1 MDREIMRRVI
11 LEYQDVISQIQLV
24 ERPFSFEEG
33 GNYVFVGVRQAGK
46 SYLLYQQARQLLRSG
61 HEIEEI
67 VYVNFE
73 DERISDMDKDDL
85 DLILQAQRTLSDH
98 QPILFLDEIQN
109 VEGWEHFAR
118 RLANQ
123 KYQVYITGSNARMLS
138 RDIATVLGGR
148 FWMKEVFTYSFEEY
162 LKARQISLRKNWQS
176 SRQRDEIAKE
186 FNTYFYYGG
195 FPELVNV
202 IDKRSWLNGIFRKI
216 LFNDV
221 IVRNGIRNEEALR
234 MTIRRMAD
242 CVKQPTSY
250 NRICHLVKSTGVSTS
265 VQSIID
271 FAKYLRESCL
281 VFAVENYASKF
292 VERETIKK
300 HYFIDN
306 GLLNIFLTDPDT
318 SLLENLCAIHLYK
331 RYGANLYYYNK
342 DIEVDFFIPDEGKAI
357 QVCFRLGEDETT
369 KREVQA
375 LEKLDKAFDLQEL
388 IIVSRDTEDVI
399 PLRNG
404 KSIQVIPV
412 WKWLLQNTFTVNIH
426 K

>member
-24 ERPFSFEEG
+24 ERPFAFEER

-46 SYLLYQQARQLLRSG
+46 SYLLYQQAQQLLRAG

-67 VYVNFE
+67 VYVNFD
-73 DERISDMDKDDL
+73 DERISDMDKDDF

-148 FWMKEVFTYSFEEY
+148 FWMQNVFTYSFEEY

-221 IVRNGIRNEEALR
+221 IVRNSIRNEEALR

-250 NRICHLVKSTGVSTS
+250 NRICNLVKSTGVSTS

-318 SLLENLCAIHLYK
+318 SLLENLCAIYLYK
-331 RYGANLYYYNK
+331 RYGASLYYYNR

-412 WKWLLQNTFTVNIH
+412 WKWLL
-426 K
+426 

>member
-24 ERPFSFEEG
+24 ERPFAFEER

-46 SYLLYQQARQLLRSG
+46 SYLLYQQAQQLLRAG

-67 VYVNFE
+67 VYVNFD
-73 DERISDMDKDDL
+73 DERISDMDKDDF

-148 FWMKEVFTYSFEEY
+148 FWMKDVFTYSFEEY

-176 SRQRDEIAKE
+176 SRQRDEVAKE

-221 IVRNGIRNEEALR
+221 IVRNSIRNEEALR

-250 NRICHLVKSTGVSTS
+250 NRICNLVKSTGVSTS

-318 SLLENLCAIHLYK
+318 SLLENLCAIHLHK
-331 RYGANLYYYNK
+331 RYGTDLYYYNK

-388 IIVSRDTEDVI
+388 IIVSRDAEYMI

-412 WKWLLQNTFTVNIH
+412 WKWLL
-426 K
+426 

>member
-1 MDREIMRRVI
+1 MDREIMRRII

-24 ERPFSFEEG
+24 ERPFAFEER

-46 SYLLYQQARQLLRSG
+46 SYLLYQQAQQLLRAG

-67 VYVNFE
+67 VYVNFD
-73 DERISDMDKDDL
+73 DERISDMDKDDF

-148 FWMKEVFTYSFEEY
+148 FWMQNVFTYSFEEY

-176 SRQRDEIAKE
+176 SRQRDEVAKE

-221 IVRNGIRNEEALR
+221 IVRNSIRNEEALR

-250 NRICHLVKSTGVSTS
+250 NRICNLVKSTGVSTS

-318 SLLENLCAIHLYK
+318 SLLENLCAIYLYK
-331 RYGANLYYYNK
+331 RYGASLYYYNR

-412 WKWLLQNTFTVNIH
+412 WKWLL
-426 K
+426 

>member
-24 ERPFSFEEG
+24 ERPFAFEER

-46 SYLLYQQARQLLRSG
+46 SYLLYQQAQQLLRAG

-67 VYVNFE
+67 VYVNFD
-73 DERISDMDKDDL
+73 DERISDMDKDDF

-148 FWMKEVFTYSFEEY
+148 FWMQNVFTYSFEEY

-176 SRQRDEIAKE
+176 SRQRDEVAKE

-221 IVRNGIRNEEALR
+221 IVRNSIRNEEALR

-250 NRICHLVKSTGVSTS
+250 NRICNLVKSTGVSTS

-318 SLLENLCAIHLYK
+318 SLLENLCAIYLYK
-331 RYGANLYYYNK
+331 RYGASLYYYNR

-412 WKWLLQNTFTVNIH
+412 WKWLLQCTFNVNLP
-426 K
+426 

>member
-24 ERPFSFEEG
+24 ERPFAFEER

-46 SYLLYQQARQLLRSG
+46 SYLLYQQAQQLLRAG

-67 VYVNFE
+67 VYVNFD

-148 FWMKEVFTYSFEEY
+148 FWMQNVFTYSFEEY

-176 SRQRDEIAKE
+176 SRQRDEVAKE

-221 IVRNGIRNEEALR
+221 IVRNSIRNEEALR

-250 NRICHLVKSTGVSTS
+250 NRICNLVKSTGVSTS

-318 SLLENLCAIHLYK
+318 SLLENLCAIHLHK
-331 RYGANLYYYNK
+331 RYGTDLYYYNK

-412 WKWLLQNTFTVNIH
+412 WKWLL
-426 K
+426 

>member
-67 VYVNFE
+67 VYVNFD

-176 SRQRDEIAKE
+176 SRQRDEVAKE

-221 IVRNGIRNEEALR
+221 IVRNSIRNEEALR

-250 NRICHLVKSTGVSTS
+250 NRICNLVKSTGVSTS

-318 SLLENLCAIHLYK
+318 SLLENLCAIHLHK
-331 RYGANLYYYNK
+331 RYGTDLYYYNR

-412 WKWLLQNTFTVNIH
+412 WKWLL
-426 K
+426 

>member
-1 MDREIMRRVI
+1 MRRVI

-24 ERPFSFEEG
+24 ERPFAFEER

-46 SYLLYQQARQLLRSG
+46 SYLLYQQAQQLLRAG

-67 VYVNFE
+67 VYVNFD
-73 DERISDMDKDDL
+73 DERISDMDKDDF

-148 FWMKEVFTYSFEEY
+148 FWMQNVFTYSFEEY
-162 LKARQISLRKNWQS
+162 LKARHISLRKNWQS
-176 SRQRDEIAKE
+176 SRQRDEVAKE

-221 IVRNGIRNEEALR
+221 IVRNSIRNEEALR

-250 NRICHLVKSTGVSTS
+250 NRICNLVKSTGVSTS

-318 SLLENLCAIHLYK
+318 SLLENLCAIYLYK
-331 RYGANLYYYNK
+331 RFGASLYYYNR

-412 WKWLLQNTFTVNIH
+412 WKWLL
-426 K
+426 

>member
-24 ERPFSFEEG
+24 ERPFAFEER

-67 VYVNFE
+67 VYVNFD

-148 FWMKEVFTYSFEEY
+148 FWMQNVFTYSFEEY

-176 SRQRDEIAKE
+176 SRQRDEVAKE

-221 IVRNGIRNEEALR
+221 IVRNSIRNEEALR

-250 NRICHLVKSTGVSTS
+250 NRICNLVKSTGVSTS

-318 SLLENLCAIHLYK
+318 SLLENLCAIYLYK
-331 RYGANLYYYNK
+331 RYGASLYYYNK

-412 WKWLLQNTFTVNIH
+412 WKWLL
-426 K
+426 

>member
-24 ERPFSFEEG
+24 ERPFAFEER

-46 SYLLYQQARQLLRSG
+46 SYLLYQQAQQLLRAG

-67 VYVNFE
+67 VYVNFD

-148 FWMKEVFTYSFEEY
+148 FWMQNVFTYSFEEY

-176 SRQRDEIAKE
+176 SRQRDEVAKE

-221 IVRNGIRNEEALR
+221 IVRNSIRNEEALR

-250 NRICHLVKSTGVSTS
+250 NRICNLVKSTGVSTS

-318 SLLENLCAIHLYK
+318 SLLENLCAIYLYK
-331 RYGANLYYYNK
+331 RYGASLYYYNR

-412 WKWLLQNTFTVNIH
+412 WKWLL
-426 K
+426 

>member
-1 MDREIMRRVI
+1 MRRVI

-24 ERPFSFEEG
+24 ERPFAFEER

-46 SYLLYQQARQLLRSG
+46 SYLLYQQAQQLLRAG

-67 VYVNFE
+67 VYVNFD
-73 DERISDMDKDDL
+73 DERISDMDKDDF

-148 FWMKEVFTYSFEEY
+148 FWMQNVFTYSFEEY

-176 SRQRDEIAKE
+176 SRQRDEVAKE

-216 LFNDV
+216 FFNDV
-221 IVRNGIRNEEALR
+221 IVRNSIRNEEALR

-250 NRICHLVKSTGVSTS
+250 NRICNLVKSTGVSTS

-318 SLLENLCAIHLYK
+318 SLLENLCAIYLYK
-331 RYGANLYYYNK
+331 RYGASLYYYNR

-412 WKWLLQNTFTVNIH
+412 WKWLL
-426 K
+426 

>member
-1 MDREIMRRVI
+1 MRRVI

-24 ERPFSFEEG
+24 ERPFAFEER

-46 SYLLYQQARQLLRSG
+46 SYLLYQQAQQLLRAG

-67 VYVNFE
+67 VYVNFD
-73 DERISDMDKDDL
+73 DERISDMDKDDF

-148 FWMKEVFTYSFEEY
+148 FWMQNVFTYSFEEY

-176 SRQRDEIAKE
+176 SRQRDEVAKE

-221 IVRNGIRNEEALR
+221 IVRNSIRNEEALR

-250 NRICHLVKSTGVSTS
+250 NRICNLVKSTGVSTS

-318 SLLENLCAIHLYK
+318 SLLENLCAIYLYK
-331 RYGANLYYYNK
+331 RYGASLYYYNR

-412 WKWLLQNTFTVNIH
+412 WKWLLQCTFNVNLP
-426 K
+426 

>member
-24 ERPFSFEEG
+24 ERPFAFEER

-46 SYLLYQQARQLLRSG
+46 SYLLYQQAQQLLRAG

-67 VYVNFE
+67 VYVNFD
-73 DERISDMDKDDL
+73 DERISDMDKDDF

-148 FWMKEVFTYSFEEY
+148 FWMQNVFTYSFEEY

-186 FNTYFYYGG
+186 FNSYFYYGG

-221 IVRNGIRNEEALR
+221 IVRNSIRNEEALR

-250 NRICHLVKSTGVSTS
+250 NRICNLVKSTGVSTS

-318 SLLENLCAIHLYK
+318 SLLENLCAIYLYK
-331 RYGANLYYYNK
+331 RYGASLYYYNR

-412 WKWLLQNTFTVNIH
+412 WKWLL
-426 K
+426 

>member
-1 MDREIMRRVI
+1 MRRVI

-24 ERPFSFEEG
+24 ERPFAFEER

-46 SYLLYQQARQLLRSG
+46 SYLLYQQAQQLLRAG

-67 VYVNFE
+67 VYVNFD

-148 FWMKEVFTYSFEEY
+148 FWMQNVFTYSFEEY

-176 SRQRDEIAKE
+176 SRQRDEVAKE

-221 IVRNGIRNEEALR
+221 IVRNSIRNEEALR

-250 NRICHLVKSTGVSTS
+250 NRICNLVKSTGVSTS

-318 SLLENLCAIHLYK
+318 SLLENLCAIYLYK
-331 RYGANLYYYNK
+331 RYGASLYYYNR

-412 WKWLLQNTFTVNIH
+412 WKWLL
-426 K
+426 

>member
-1 MDREIMRRVI
+1 MRRVI

-24 ERPFSFEEG
+24 ERPFAFEER

-46 SYLLYQQARQLLRSG
+46 SYLLYQQAQQLLRAG

-67 VYVNFE
+67 VYVNFD
-73 DERISDMDKDDL
+73 DERISDMDKDDF

-148 FWMKEVFTYSFEEY
+148 FWMQNVFTYSFEEY

-176 SRQRDEIAKE
+176 SRQRDEVAKE

-216 LFNDV
+216 FFNDV
-221 IVRNGIRNEEALR
+221 IVRNSIRNEEALR

-250 NRICHLVKSTGVSTS
+250 NRICNLVKSTGVSTS

-300 HYFIDN
+300 HYFIEN

-318 SLLENLCAIHLYK
+318 SLLENLCAIYLYK
-331 RYGANLYYYNK
+331 RYGASLYYYNR

-412 WKWLLQNTFTVNIH
+412 WKWLL
-426 K
+426 

>member
-1 MDREIMRRVI
+1 MDREIMRRII

-67 VYVNFE
+67 VYVNFD

-148 FWMKEVFTYSFEEY
+148 FWMKDVFTYSFEEY

-176 SRQRDEIAKE
+176 SRQRDEVAKE

-250 NRICHLVKSTGVSTS
+250 NRICNLVKSTGVSTS

-318 SLLENLCAIHLYK
+318 SLLENLCAIYLYK
-331 RYGANLYYYNK
+331 RYGASLYYYNR

-399 PLRNG
+399 LLRNG

-412 WKWLLQNTFTVNIH
+412 WKWLL
-426 K
+426 

>member
-1 MDREIMRRVI
+1 MRRVI

-24 ERPFSFEEG
+24 ERPFAFEER

-46 SYLLYQQARQLLRSG
+46 SYLLYQQAQQLLRAG

-67 VYVNFE
+67 VYVNFD
-73 DERISDMDKDDL
+73 DERISDMDKDDF

-148 FWMKEVFTYSFEEY
+148 FWMQNVFTYSFEEY

-176 SRQRDEIAKE
+176 SRQRDEVAKE

-221 IVRNGIRNEEALR
+221 IVRKSIRNEEALR

-250 NRICHLVKSTGVSTS
+250 NRICNLVKSTGVSTS

-318 SLLENLCAIHLYK
+318 SLLENLCAIYLYK
-331 RYGANLYYYNK
+331 RYGASLYYYNR

-412 WKWLLQNTFTVNIH
+412 WKWLL
-426 K
+426 

>member
-24 ERPFSFEEG
+24 ERPFAFEER

-46 SYLLYQQARQLLRSG
+46 SYLLYQQAQQLLRAG

-67 VYVNFE
+67 VYVNFD
-73 DERISDMDKDDL
+73 DERISDMDKDDF

-148 FWMKEVFTYSFEEY
+148 FWMQNVFTYSFEEY

-176 SRQRDEIAKE
+176 SRQRDEVAKE

-221 IVRNGIRNEEALR
+221 IVRNSIRNEEALR

-250 NRICHLVKSTGVSTS
+250 NRICNLVKSTGVSTS

-318 SLLENLCAIHLYK
+318 SLLENLCAIHLHK
-331 RYGANLYYYNK
+331 RYGTDLYYYNK

-388 IIVSRDTEDVI
+388 IIVSRDTEGVI

-412 WKWLLQNTFTVNIH
+412 WKWLL
-426 K
+426 

>member
-1 MDREIMRRVI
+1 M
-11 LEYQDVISQIQLV
+11 EYQDVISQIQLV
-24 ERPFSFEEG
+24 ERPFAFEER

-46 SYLLYQQARQLLRSG
+46 SYLLYQQAQQLLRAG

-67 VYVNFE
+67 VYVNFD
-73 DERISDMDKDDL
+73 DERISDMDKDDF

-148 FWMKEVFTYSFEEY
+148 FWMQNVFTYSFEEY

-176 SRQRDEIAKE
+176 SRQRDEVAKE

-221 IVRNGIRNEEALR
+221 IVRKSIRNEEALR

-250 NRICHLVKSTGVSTS
+250 NRICNLVKSTGVSTS

-318 SLLENLCAIHLYK
+318 SLLENLCAIYLYK
-331 RYGANLYYYNK
+331 RYGASLYYYNR

-412 WKWLLQNTFTVNIH
+412 WKWLL
-426 K
+426 

>member
-24 ERPFSFEEG
+24 ERPFAFEER

-46 SYLLYQQARQLLRSG
+46 SYLLYQQAQQLLRAG

-67 VYVNFE
+67 VYVNFD

-148 FWMKEVFTYSFEEY
+148 FWMQNVFTYSFEEY

-176 SRQRDEIAKE
+176 SRQRDEVAKE

-221 IVRNGIRNEEALR
+221 IVRNSIRNEEALR

-250 NRICHLVKSTGVSTS
+250 NRICNLVKSTGVSTS

-318 SLLENLCAIHLYK
+318 SLLENLCAIYLYK
-331 RYGANLYYYNK
+331 RYGASL
-342 DIEVDFFIPDEGKAI
+342 
-357 QVCFRLGEDETT
+357 
-369 KREVQA
+369 
-375 LEKLDKAFDLQEL
+375 
-388 IIVSRDTEDVI
+388 
-399 PLRNG
+399 
-404 KSIQVIPV
+404 
-412 WKWLLQNTFTVNIH
+412 
-426 K
+426 

>member
-24 ERPFSFEEG
+24 ERPFAFEER

-46 SYLLYQQARQLLRSG
+46 SYLLYQQAQQLLRAG

-67 VYVNFE
+67 VYVNFD
-73 DERISDMDKDDL
+73 DERISDMDKDDF

-148 FWMKEVFTYSFEEY
+148 FWMQNVFTYSFEEY

-176 SRQRDEIAKE
+176 SRQRDEVAKE

-221 IVRNGIRNEEALR
+221 IVRNSIRNEEALR

-250 NRICHLVKSTGVSTS
+250 NRICNLVKSTGVSTS

-318 SLLENLCAIHLYK
+318 SLLENLCAIHLHK
-331 RYGANLYYYNK
+331 RYGTDLYYYNK

-412 WKWLLQNTFTVNIH
+412 WKWLL
-426 K
+426 

>member
-1 MDREIMRRVI
+1 MRRVI

-24 ERPFSFEEG
+24 ERPFAFEER

-46 SYLLYQQARQLLRSG
+46 SYLLYQQAQQLLRAG

-67 VYVNFE
+67 VYVNFD
-73 DERISDMDKDDL
+73 DERISDMDKDDF

-148 FWMKEVFTYSFEEY
+148 FWMQNVFTYSFEEY

-176 SRQRDEIAKE
+176 SRQRDEVAKE

-221 IVRNGIRNEEALR
+221 IVRNSIRNEEALR

-250 NRICHLVKSTGVSTS
+250 NRICNLVKSTGVSTS

-318 SLLENLCAIHLYK
+318 SLLENLCAIYLYK
-331 RYGANLYYYNK
+331 RYGASLYYYNR

-412 WKWLLQNTFTVNIH
+412 WKWLL
-426 K
+426 

>member
-24 ERPFSFEEG
+24 ERPFAFEER

-46 SYLLYQQARQLLRSG
+46 SYLLYQQAQQLLRAG

-67 VYVNFE
+67 VYVNFD
-73 DERISDMDKDDL
+73 DERISDMDKDDF

-148 FWMKEVFTYSFEEY
+148 FWMQNVFTYSFEEY
-162 LKARQISLRKNWQS
+162 LKARHISLRKNWQS
-176 SRQRDEIAKE
+176 SRQRDEVAKE

-221 IVRNGIRNEEALR
+221 IVRNSIRNEEALR

-250 NRICHLVKSTGVSTS
+250 NRICNLVKSTGVSTS

-318 SLLENLCAIHLYK
+318 SLLENLCAIYLYK
-331 RYGANLYYYNK
+331 RYGASLYYYNR

-412 WKWLLQNTFTVNIH
+412 WKWLL
-426 K
+426 

>member
-24 ERPFSFEEG
+24 ERPFAFEER

-46 SYLLYQQARQLLRSG
+46 SYLLYQQAQQLLRAG

-67 VYVNFE
+67 VYVNFD
-73 DERISDMDKDDL
+73 DERISDMDKDDF

-148 FWMKEVFTYSFEEY
+148 FWMQNVFTYSFEEY

-186 FNTYFYYGG
+186 FNSYFYYGG

-221 IVRNGIRNEEALR
+221 IVRNSIRNEEALR

-250 NRICHLVKSTGVSTS
+250 NRICNLVKSNGVSTS

-318 SLLENLCAIHLYK
+318 SLLENLCAIYLYK
-331 RYGANLYYYNK
+331 RYGASLYYYNR

-412 WKWLLQNTFTVNIH
+412 WKWLL
-426 K
+426 

>member
-1 MDREIMRRVI
+1 M
-11 LEYQDVISQIQLV
+11 V
-24 ERPFSFEEG
+24 ERPFAFEER

-46 SYLLYQQARQLLRSG
+46 SYLLYQQAQQLLRAG

-67 VYVNFE
+67 VYVNFD
-73 DERISDMDKDDL
+73 DERISDMDKDDF

-148 FWMKEVFTYSFEEY
+148 FWMQNVFTYSFEEY

-176 SRQRDEIAKE
+176 SRQRDEVAKE

-216 LFNDV
+216 FFNDV
-221 IVRNGIRNEEALR
+221 IVRNSIRNEEALR

-250 NRICHLVKSTGVSTS
+250 NRICNLVKSTGVSTS

-318 SLLENLCAIHLYK
+318 SLLENLCAIYLYK
-331 RYGANLYYYNK
+331 RYGASLYYYNR

-412 WKWLLQNTFTVNIH
+412 WKWLL
-426 K
+426 

>member
-24 ERPFSFEEG
+24 ERRFAFEER

-46 SYLLYQQARQLLRSG
+46 SYLLYQQAQQLLRAG

-67 VYVNFE
+67 VYVNFD

-148 FWMKEVFTYSFEEY
+148 FWMQNVFTYSFEEY

-176 SRQRDEIAKE
+176 SRQRDEVAKE

-221 IVRNGIRNEEALR
+221 IVRNSIRNEEALR

-250 NRICHLVKSTGVSTS
+250 NRICNLVKSTGVSTS

-318 SLLENLCAIHLYK
+318 SLLENLCAIYLYK
-331 RYGANLYYYNK
+331 RYGASLYYYNR

-412 WKWLLQNTFTVNIH
+412 WKWLL
-426 K
+426 

>member
-24 ERPFSFEEG
+24 ERPFAFEER

-46 SYLLYQQARQLLRSG
+46 SYLLYQQAQQLLRAG

-67 VYVNFE
+67 VYVNFD
-73 DERISDMDKDDL
+73 DERISDMDKDDF

-148 FWMKEVFTYSFEEY
+148 FWMQNVFTYSFEEY

-176 SRQRDEIAKE
+176 SRQRDEVAKE

-221 IVRNGIRNEEALR
+221 IVRNSIRNEEALR

-250 NRICHLVKSTGVSTS
+250 NRICNLVKSTGVSTS

-318 SLLENLCAIHLYK
+318 SLLENLCAIHLHK
-331 RYGANLYYYNK
+331 RYGTDLYYYNR

-412 WKWLLQNTFTVNIH
+412 WKWLLQNTFTVNLP
-426 K
+426 

>member
-1 MDREIMRRVI
+1 MRRGI
-11 LEYQDVISQIQLV
+11 LEYQDVIAQIQLV
-24 ERPFSFEEG
+24 ERPFAFEER

-46 SYLLYQQARQLLRSG
+46 SYLLYQQAQQLLRAG

-67 VYVNFE
+67 VYVNFD
-73 DERISDMDKDDL
+73 DERISDMDKDDF

-148 FWMKEVFTYSFEEY
+148 FWMQNVFTYSFEEY

-176 SRQRDEIAKE
+176 SRQRDEVAKE

-216 LFNDV
+216 FFNDV
-221 IVRNGIRNEEALR
+221 IVRNSIRNEEALR

-250 NRICHLVKSTGVSTS
+250 NRICNLVKSTGVSTS

-318 SLLENLCAIHLYK
+318 SLLENLCAIYLYK
-331 RYGANLYYYNK
+331 RYGASLYYYNR

-412 WKWLLQNTFTVNIH
+412 WKWLL
-426 K
+426 

>member
-1 MDREIMRRVI
+1 
-11 LEYQDVISQIQLV
+11 
-24 ERPFSFEEG
+24 
-33 GNYVFVGVRQAGK
+33 
-46 SYLLYQQARQLLRSG
+46 
-61 HEIEEI
+61 
-67 VYVNFE
+67 
-73 DERISDMDKDDL
+73 MDKDDL

-148 FWMKEVFTYSFEEY
+148 FWMQNVFTYSFEEY

-176 SRQRDEIAKE
+176 SRQRDEVAKE

-221 IVRNGIRNEEALR
+221 IVRNSIRNEEALR

-250 NRICHLVKSTGVSTS
+250 NRICNLVKSTGVSTS

-318 SLLENLCAIHLYK
+318 SLLENLCAIYLYK
-331 RYGANLYYYNK
+331 RYGASLYYYNR

-375 LEKLDKAFDLQEL
+375 LEKLDKLFDLQEL

-412 WKWLLQNTFTVNIH
+412 WKWLL
-426 K
+426 

>member
-24 ERPFSFEEG
+24 ERPFAFEER

-46 SYLLYQQARQLLRSG
+46 SYLLYQQAQQLLRAG

-67 VYVNFE
+67 VYVNFD
-73 DERISDMDKDDL
+73 DERISDMDKDDF

-148 FWMKEVFTYSFEEY
+148 FWMQNVFTYSFEEY

-176 SRQRDEIAKE
+176 SRQRDEVAKE

-221 IVRNGIRNEEALR
+221 IVRNSIRNEEALR

-250 NRICHLVKSTGVSTS
+250 NRICNLVKSTGVSTS

-306 GLLNIFLTDPDT
+306 GLLNIFLTEPDT
-318 SLLENLCAIHLYK
+318 SLLENLCAIYLYK
-331 RYGANLYYYNK
+331 RYGASLYYYNR

-412 WKWLLQNTFTVNIH
+412 WKWLL
-426 K
+426 

>member
-1 MDREIMRRVI
+1 MRRVI

-24 ERPFSFEEG
+24 ERPFTFEER

-46 SYLLYQQARQLLRSG
+46 SYLLYQQAQQLLRAG

-67 VYVNFE
+67 VYVNFD
-73 DERISDMDKDDL
+73 DERISDMDKDDF

-138 RDIATVLGGR
+138 RDIATMLGGR
-148 FWMKEVFTYSFEEY
+148 FWMQNVFTYSFEEY

-176 SRQRDEIAKE
+176 SRQRDEVAKE

-221 IVRNGIRNEEALR
+221 IVRNSIRNEEALR

-250 NRICHLVKSTGVSTS
+250 NRICNLVKSTGVSTS

-318 SLLENLCAIHLYK
+318 SLLENLCAIHLHK
-331 RYGANLYYYNK
+331 RYGTDLYYYNK

-412 WKWLLQNTFTVNIH
+412 WKWLLQCTFNVNLPYNIGS
-426 K
+426 